1 MRKKIAVQQLKVG
14 MYLEEFC
21 SSWLNHP
28 FWRSGF
34 VISDARDFE
43 RLLASSVSEVWIDS
57 SKGLDLAPDEAS
69 TSAVEAGLRV
79 DDQLQQLAFDAR
91 PAERTSDGQAYADA
105 AAVCAEAKQM
115 VIAIFQEARMGRA
128 IDTPGARHLVESVF
142 DSVSRNDG
150 ALISLVRLKTLS
162 EFTYMHSVAVCVLM
176 VSLASRL
183 GLDREQACSAGLAG
197 LLHDLG
203 KAAMPVEVLHKPG
216 KLSDDEYAIIRRH
229 PEEGSRMLINCGID
243 GAALDVCQN
252 HHAKIDGS
260 GYPHGLKGEEISL
273 FAKMAAVCDVYDAVS
288 SGRPYKTAWD
298 PAESIRRMAEW
309 TSGHF
314 DPLIFHAFVK
324 SIGIYPVGALVR
336 LDSGRLG
343 VVIGQSAK
351 SLLTPKIKVFFST
364 KRMARIRP
372 TIVDLS
378 DPACT
383 EKIAAREDPAQWNF
397 PDLVELW
404 SGLSRAPW

>member
-34 VISDARDFE
+34 VISDARDIE

-79 DDQLQQLAFDAR
+79 DDELQQLALDAR
-91 PAERTSDGQAYADA
+91 PAERASDGQAYADA
-105 AAVCAEAKQM
+105 AAVCAEAKQT
-115 VIAIFQEARMGRA
+115 VIAIFQEARMGQA

-243 GAALDVCQN
+243 GAVLDVCQN